1 MKTYDNKILRNI
13 INNFNND
20 NYYLTLDRLSEK
32 MEALGFISCQDLDT
46 AISRNYLVYSTMIDD
61 EFVNVFISYLPHN
74 LFNVAEL
81 KTAYQEF
88 VSYISTHNNDLDY
101 KKHDTYK
108 QLEYLYRCVEIN
120 VQFLY
125 VEEED

>member
-20 NYYLTLDRLSEK
+20 NYLTLDCLSEK
-32 MEALGFISCQDLDT
+32 MGALGFISCQDLDT
-46 AISRNYLVYSTMIDD
+46 AISRNYLVYSTIVDG
-61 EFVNVFISYLPHN
+61 EFVNVFISYLPRN

-88 VSYISTHNNDLDY
+88 VSYIRTHSNDFDY